1 MRAGYAMLE
10 TADMDKPLIEIE
22 LIPAQGDELR
32 YPQPVAIGEKDHRV
46 IAEPMPTHTPGL
58 LAQAADFSGGQVLPG
73 THVSVFVAFGE
84 SQFCHGYLLVGQ
96 LSCLRWLGHERT
108 RWAS

>member
-73 THVSVFVAFGE
+73 KHVSVFVALGK
-84 SQFCHGYLLVGQ
+84 SQVCHGDLLVRPR
-96 LSCLRWLGHERT
+96 SWLRWVGHAR
-108 RWAS
+108 A